1 MSVVDAK
8 KLETTPPSNQTE
20 AKIAS
25 IKQARTQTI
34 SAPAPAPTSLPFT
47 QQPTLQG
54 ANPMPTISEL
64 AEQLKQVS
72 GQPPQAAPATPSPAK
87 KEAPSSAASPSSHS
101 IADAELKPRIS
112 VIGVGGAGNNA
123 VNNMIRS
130 KLQGVRFIACNTD
143 AQALT
148 HSLAETRLQLGT
160 LVTQGLGAGS
170 KPEVGRAAAEESLE
184 TLMESI
190 SGSNM
195 LFITAGMG
203 GGSGTGAAPVV
214 AQAARALGILTVA
227 VVTKPFH
234 FEGNHRMRTAEK
246 GIEELAQHVDTLIII
261 PNQNLFRVANEKTTF
276 ADAFKMADDV
286 LYSGVRGVT
295 DLMMMPGLINL
306 DFADIRSVMS
316 EMGKAMMG
324 TGEGTGEDRAISAAE
339 AAISNPLLDDVSMR
353 GAQGVL
359 INITG
364 GLDMTLFEV
373 DAAANRVREEV
384 DPDANIIFGS
394 TFDEQLSGI
403 IRVSVVATG
412 IEAEQARRRMMSAGV
427 SSQSSTQAQLAPQPA
442 PQEMPPMAQT
452 TPEPSYAPESYQEPV
467 QQAKEGE
474 FLEDMTEDAFEK
486 ARQEF
491 AHYFQDNPNYAAPP
505 QAKAPMPAPVA
516 PPKKKGFF
524 SSLMASMRGDQAAEE
539 EASVMT
545 TLPKALQ
552 NVPEVRTAQPNPQQ
566 GAGMV
571 GASDASQDLHD
582 VPSYMRRRDK

>member
-8 KLETTPPSNQTE
+8 KLEPTTPSNQTE

-25 IKQARTQTI
+25 IKQARTQTT
-34 SAPAPAPTSLPFT
+34 SAPAPTSLPFP
-47 QQPTLQG
+47 QQSTLQG

-72 GQPPQAAPATPSPAK
+72 GHPSQGAATTPPPAK
-87 KEAPSSAASPSSHS
+87 KEQPSSAASTSSHAV
-101 IADAELKPRIS
+101 ADAELKPRIS

-184 TLMESI
+184 TLMEAI

-324 TGEGTGEDRAISAAE
+324 TGEASGDERAISAAE

-394 TFDEQLSGI
+394 TFDEKLSGI

-412 IEAEQARRRMMSAGV
+412 IEAEQARRRMMAEA
-427 SSQSSTQAQLAPQPA
+427 SSYASPQPQSA
-442 PQEMPPMAQT
+442 QQSMVQEMSSSPVV
-452 TPEPSYAPESYQEPV
+452 TPETTHASPSYQEPAP
-467 QQAKEGE
+467 QSKDSEY
-474 FLEDMTEDAFEK
+474 LEDMTEDAFEK

-505 QAKAPMPAPVA
+505 QARTPLPTPATPA
-516 PPKKKGFF
+516 KKKGFF
-524 SSLMASMRGDQAAEE
+524 SSLMASMRGDHGAEE

-545 TLPKALQ
+545 ALPKALQ
-552 NVPEVRTAQPNPQQ
+552 NVAEVRSTQPFPQT
-566 GAGMV
+566 GAG
-571 GASDASQDLHD
+571 ADAPATEVPQDLQD
-582 VPSYMRRRDK
+582 VPTYVRRRDK

>member
-1 MSVVDAK
+1 
-8 KLETTPPSNQTE
+8 
-20 AKIAS
+20 
-25 IKQARTQTI
+25 
-34 SAPAPAPTSLPFT
+34 
-47 QQPTLQG
+47 
-54 ANPMPTISEL
+54 MPTISEL

-474 FLEDMTEDAFEK
+474 FLEDMTEDALEK